1 MPPQNFDQTT
11 DITSDIKTVNTG
23 ITGGIGISSQILN
36 GEVILDIRGSY
47 GFTNIQKNSLNG
59 KNNTGGLVVTIG
71 YSYNIF

>member
-1 MPPQNFDQTT
+1 LPPQNFDQTT